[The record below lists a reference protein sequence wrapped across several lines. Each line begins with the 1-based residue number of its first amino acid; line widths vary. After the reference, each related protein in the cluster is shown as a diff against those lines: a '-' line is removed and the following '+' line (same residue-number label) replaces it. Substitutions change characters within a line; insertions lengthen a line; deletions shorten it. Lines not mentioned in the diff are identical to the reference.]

1 MDFKE
6 SSLDLTKSLSKEVK
20 KNNGI
25 FFTPRTA
32 RINVFELLE
41 KHKIKPKNIL
51 EPSFGSGEFLD
62 DLYLK
67 FPKAK
72 IIGVEKCSELFNS
85 VKYPNIQNID
95 FLMYKTKIKHDLI
108 IGNPPFVII
117 PKSEETLKCQ
127 TSRPNLFVQFIYKSL
142 ELLTKKGYIAFILPT
157 SFFNCSYYEKM
168 RKILFEQTTILEVQP
183 LECKYLETQQDT
195 FLLLLKNTKLNS
207 DYFFINNS
215 NYYLSPYY
223 KELGELIKDST
234 TLTNLK
240 FQVKTGDVVW
250 NQEKEKLKDTGILL
264 IYSSNFKN
272 DKLEFPLMKKPKYQY
287 IEDFKKEPLKGKTI
301 LINRGYGNTKYSLN
315 VVIADYPEYYAENH
329 VNVIKPLNKKAEE
342 LIPQVLKSLKD
353 EKTKL
358 FIKYFVGNG
367 ALSKSEIEEC
377 LPIYI
382 I

>member
-72 IIGVEKCSELFNS
+72 IIGVEKCNELFNS
-85 VKYPNIQNID
+85 VKYPNLQNID
-95 FLMYKTKIKHDLI
+95 FLMYNTKTKHDLI

-142 ELLTKKGYIAFILPT
+142 ELLTKNGYIAFILPT

-195 FLLLLKNTKLNS
+195 FLLLLKNTKVNS

-272 DKLEFPLMKKPKYQY
+272 DKLEFPPMKKPKYQY

-315 VVIADYPEYYAENH
+315 AVIADYPEYYAENH
-329 VNVIKPLNKKAEE
+329 VNVIKPLNKNAEE

>member
-1 MDFKE
+1 MEFKE
-6 SSLDLTKSLSKEVK
+6 SSKELTKSLSKEMK
-20 KNNGI
+20 KDNGI

-32 RINVFELLE
+32 RETVFELLK

-62 DLYLK
+62 DLHLK

-72 IIGVEKCSELFNS
+72 ITGVEKCTELFNS
-85 VKYPNIQNID
+85 VKYPNLQNID
-95 FLMYKTKIKHDLI
+95 FMLYETEEKHDLI
-108 IGNPPFVII
+108 IGNPPFVVI
-117 PKSEETLKCQ
+117 PKSTETLKCQ
-127 TSRPNLFVQFIYKSL
+127 SLRPNLFVQFIYKSL
-142 ELLTKKGYIAFILPT
+142 SLTKGYIAFILPT

-168 RKILFEQTTILEVQP
+168 RKILFEETTILEVFP
-183 LECKYLETQQDT
+183 LEGKYLETQQDT
-195 FLLLLKNTKLNS
+195 FLLLLKKGKLNS
-207 DYFFINNS
+207 DYFFIKNS
-215 NYYLSPYY
+215 NHYLSPYY
-223 KELGELIKDST
+223 KELEELLKDST
-234 TLTNLK
+234 TLTELE

-272 DKLEFPLMKKPKYQY
+272 GILEFPLMKKPKYQY
-287 IEDFKKEPLKGKTI
+287 IQDFKKESLKGKTI

-315 VVIADYPEYYAENH
+315 AVIADYPEYYAENH
-329 VNVIKPLNKKAEE
+329 VNVIRPLNSKAEK
-342 LIPQVLKSLKD
+342 LIPQILKSLKD

-367 ALSKSEIEEC
+367 ALSKSEIEGC

>member
-72 IIGVEKCSELFNS
+72 IIGVEKCTELFNS
-85 VKYPNIQNID
+85 VKYPNLQNID
-95 FLMYKTKIKHDLI
+95 FLMYKTKTKHDLI

-215 NYYLSPYY
+215 NHYLSPYY

-234 TLTNLK
+234 TLTELE

-272 DKLEFPLMKKPKYQY
+272 DKLEFPPMKNPKYQY

-301 LINRGYGNTKYSLN
+301 LINRGYGNTKYSLKA
-315 VVIADYPEYYAENH
+315 VIADYPEYYAENH